1 LQWIGVGAALLS
13 ALASGLTP
21 IFGKQAYADG
31 TGPIT
36 VVLLRTLAAAAVL
49 WALHLV
55 IGRQYIRI
63 YPVGL
68 VACLA
73 AGLVNGAGSVLFYTG
88 LAQID
93 ASLAQLLF
101 TLQILFLTL
110 FSWLDG
116 NRISPLT
123 WARVVLGI
131 AAVVLLKWTS
141 TGASD
146 WTAAALVIG
155 GGGLYALHVWMNQRS
170 LYDIPAPTVTL
181 YTLTG
186 MSLAVVVA
194 QLIAAGP
201 VLPRTE
207 ATWTPILLLAAVT
220 ISQRLTMFV
229 SIKQLGGPQT
239 MILHLAEAM
248 VTIIA
253 AALLLNEQLTNGQWL
268 GAALLAIAIALVT
281 RERHLG
287 ELAKPKP
294 WVHWLAAVYDRLT
307 GTLARAPHRP
317 ASLDPAPSS
326 PSHSLPD
333 RLSRDT
339 ARPAP
344 VPLPKTEEPAS
355 AQPRPD

>member
-1 LQWIGVGAALLS
+1 MQWIGVGAALLA

-36 VVLLRTLAAAAVL
+36 VVLLRTLLAAAVL
-49 WALHLV
+49 WGLHL
-55 IGRQYIRI
+55 IFWRKYIRI
-63 YPVGL
+63 YPIGL

-73 AGLVNGAGSVLFYTG
+73 AGVINGAGSVLFYTG
-88 LAQID
+88 LASID

-110 FSWLDG
+110 FTWLDG
-116 NRISPLT
+116 NQISALT
-123 WARVVLGI
+123 WARVGLGI
-131 AAVVLLKWTS
+131 VAVVLLKWTS
-141 TGASD
+141 AGASD

-155 GGGLYALHVWMNQRS
+155 GGALYALHVWMNQRS
-170 LYDIPAPTVTL
+170 LHDIPAPTVTL

-194 QLIAAGP
+194 QLIAREP
-201 VLPRTE
+201 VTPQTG

-248 VTIIA
+248 VTIVA
-253 AALLLNEQLTNGQWL
+253 AALLLGEQLTAGQWL
-268 GAALLAIAIALVT
+268 GASLLAVAIALVT
-281 RERHLG
+281 RERQLG
-287 ELAKPKP
+287 ELTKPKP
-294 WVHWLAAVYDRLT
+294 WVQWLAAIYDRLT
-307 GTLARAPHRP
+307 GTMAHAPHRP
-317 ASLDPAPSS
+317 
-326 PSHSLPD
+326 
-333 RLSRDT
+333 
-339 ARPAP
+339 
-344 VPLPKTEEPAS
+344 PLPVAATELVVRGQTDEPTGSQAEG
-355 AQPRPD
+355 